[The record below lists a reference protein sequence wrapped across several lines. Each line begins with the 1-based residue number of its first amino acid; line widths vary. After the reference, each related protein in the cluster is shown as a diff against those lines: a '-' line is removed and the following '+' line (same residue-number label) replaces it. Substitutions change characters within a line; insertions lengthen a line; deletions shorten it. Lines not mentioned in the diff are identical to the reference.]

1 MTSNII
7 KLVVRNIS
15 RKRFIALFIIGCI
28 CVSSFIFVHSE
39 EYTIV
44 SISDKTV
51 GINETFTLDIM
62 CYPAQ
67 YIKAWELEVSYPMDK
82 LQLISVTDGT
92 IFSGY
97 QVFFSNG
104 TINTSSGKLEKLY
117 SVILG
122 SGNVSG
128 SGSLVS
134 ITFKSLKAGI
144 APITLEKV
152 GVCNETAYLPVD
164 IVDGTI
170 YIDNSSP
177 LIMSVSACASNPIDT
192 DIGWVNISSV
202 VSDDTM
208 ILSSLLYLKTPSNS
222 INIPFSSFYY
232 NSSTMFQ
239 QIGNY
244 SYYILVS
251 DTVGNTNTSKTYNL
265 SISPNYEIVVDGAIN
280 MMDFLQLSSQ
290 YGRSGVNGWIREDVD
305 NNGNV
310 CIQDL
315 ILSAMKYNETWW
327 Q

>member
-1 MTSNII
+1 M
-7 KLVVRNIS
+7 
-15 RKRFIALFIIGCI
+15 ALFIVGCI

-39 EYTIV
+39 EYAIV
-44 SISDKTV
+44 SVSDKTV
-51 GINETFTLDIM
+51 GINETFTFDIM

-82 LQLISVTDGT
+82 LQLISVSSGT
-92 IFSGY
+92 IFNGY

-104 TINTSSGKLEKLY
+104 TVNTSSGKLEKLY

-122 SGNVSG
+122 SGNVSD
-128 SGSLVS
+128 SGSLIS

-144 APITLEKV
+144 APIVLENV
-152 GVCNETAYLPVD
+152 GICNETAYLPVD
-164 IVDGTI
+164 VVDGTI

-208 ILSSLLYLKTPSNS
+208 ILSSLLYLKTPSS
-222 INIPFSSFYY
+222 TINIPFSTFYY
-232 NSSTMFQ
+232 NSSTMFKQ
-239 QIGNY
+239 VGNY

-265 SISPNYEIVVDGAIN
+265 SIPPNYEIVIDGAIN
-280 MMDFLQLSSQ
+280 MMDFLQLALQ
-290 YGRSGVNGWIREDVD
+290 YGKSGVNGWIREDVD

-310 CIQDL
+310 CIRDL